1 MTPEERSEIKEKI
14 LSDTKETKR
23 SIAELEQL
31 TTGNGVNGYD
41 GCDSCAHSNGPDNKA
56 RINCVHKGRGVWW
69 MMAKLAGWNG
79 STNVNLKAFLEGPY
93 NGPNMNTSLS
103 DQTIIPLSQPYNIA
117 PWNYSGTESVTSL
130 PNSQIVDWVLVE
142 LRDAVNAESASPA
155 TTIARQAAFIL
166 DNGSIVD
173 MDGASMLRFDI
184 VVNQNLFAI
193 IYHRNHLGFMSANP
207 LVKSDGNY
215 SLDFSL
221 ASEQALGGTDS
232 QKEVTP
238 GIWAM
243 YSGDGNNDGSI
254 NIDDNI
260 LEWNIMAGTKGF
272 LPEDYNLDGQVNNKD
287 KLDYWLPN
295 VGNGTVIP
303 N

>member
-1 MTPEERSEIKEKI
+1 
-14 LSDTKETKR
+14 
-23 SIAELEQL
+23 
-31 TTGNGVNGYD
+31 
-41 GCDSCAHSNGPDNKA
+41 
-56 RINCVHKGRGVWW
+56 
-69 MMAKLAGWNG
+69 
-79 STNVNLKAFLEGPY
+79 
-93 NGPNMNTSLS
+93 
-103 DQTIIPLSQPYNIA
+103 
-117 PWNYSGTESVTSL
+117 
-130 PNSQIVDWVLVE
+130 
-142 LRDAVNAESASPA
+142 
-155 TTIARQAAFIL
+155 
-166 DNGSIVD
+166 
-173 MDGASMLRFDI
+173 
-184 VVNQNLFAI
+184 
-193 IYHRNHLGFMSANP
+193 MSANP